1 MGHYIFNPIHDG
13 PFWGCS
19 CMSGTPSL
27 KSVTHIL
34 SNLTHISIF
43 SPEILTFVISRN
55 TDIDCILIHNFYFF
69 KVFLSF
75 NKHGSSFV
83 DVDKIGHFRPYI
95 KVFWNKSCDIII
107 FVHDVTNEILYDSNK
122 LYCVCGHVTEVW

>member
-1 MGHYIFNPIHDG
+1 
-13 PFWGCS
+13 
-19 CMSGTPSL
+19 MSGTPSL

-69 KVFLSF
+69 LVFLSF

-95 KVFWNKSCDIII
+95 KVF
-107 FVHDVTNEILYDSNK
+107 
-122 LYCVCGHVTEVW
+122 

>member
-1 MGHYIFNPIHDG
+1 MGLFRAAHVCQEP
-13 PFWGCS
+13 
-19 CMSGTPSL
+19 PSL

-69 KVFLSF
+69 LVFLSF

-95 KVFWNKSCDIII
+95 KVF
-107 FVHDVTNEILYDSNK
+107 
-122 LYCVCGHVTEVW
+122 